1 MLAWSYVPGGD
12 DDLPLTDL
20 DYKFQ
25 VVHDDNAVYVAV
37 SVTDDVLSMDSV
49 AAQIALGQ
57 THDDVF
63 HTWEDDSVEIF
74 FDLDNSKNLGG
85 SDNSVL
91 PPGVVEGQYTLTP
104 FNEYI
109 FDAPAPGVI
118 NGLQWFGKA
127 VTNATG
133 YVIEFKFLKTTLGIT
148 NDNVSVG
155 FHVAVN
161 DDDVVGDYSHI
172 GWTGQAHQ
180 EHTYGTLTL
189 AGSTAPPPLPLRIT
203 EIKPDLATGNVTLT
217 WEGATA
223 PSSKWR
229 AQRPS
234 RARSRPSV
242 RCSPGACS
250 RTWARSRPAPAA
262 SIACET

>member
-1 MLAWSYVPGGD
+1 
-12 DDLPLTDL
+12 
-20 DYKFQ
+20 
-25 VVHDDNAVYVAV
+25 
-37 SVTDDVLSMDSV
+37 MDSV

-63 HTWEDDSVEIF
+63 RTWEDDSVEIF
-74 FDLDNSKNLGG
+74 FDLDNSKKLGE

-91 PPGVVEGQYTLTP
+91 PLGVVEGQYTMTP

-148 NDNVSVG
+148 QDNVSVG
-155 FHVAVN
+155 FHVAIN

-180 EHTYGTLTL
+180 EHTYGTLNL
-189 AGSTAPPPLPLRIT
+189 EAHQLRSAGWPS
-203 EIKPDLATGNVTLT
+203 LATPILAKRLWVAVVWSARL
-217 WEGATA
+217 
-223 PSSKWR
+223 
-229 AQRPS
+229 PS
-234 RARSRPSV
+234 RMSARR
-242 RCSPGACS
+242 
-250 RTWARSRPAPAA
+250 RSILAA
-262 SIACET
+262 HRK